1 MSPPALGSFAFA
13 HGSSA
18 NSSGKTPAFP
28 VWSAIGR
35 TAQRRSA
42 DIDTQDLAGMRDD
55 QIADPL
61 RDSGAACGH
70 GMLHRQRLVQR
81 TPLGVREAHEGSVAP
96 WMREPR
102 ASDLPHPIFDITISG
117 RQKQTRPRAC
127 GSPTASSFRGLRC
140 LSEESLRSLP
150 LDGPEETRSL
160 GEARRSQPATGC
172 CAQGTRDPERRSVSD
187 RQDLP
192 PPATLTRTGG
202 GSQ

>member
-1 MSPPALGSFAFA
+1 
-13 HGSSA
+13 
-18 NSSGKTPAFP
+18 
-28 VWSAIGR
+28 
-35 TAQRRSA
+35 
-42 DIDTQDLAGMRDD
+42 MRDE

-70 GMLHRQRLVQR
+70 GILDRQRLVQR

-102 ASDLPHPIFDITISG
+102 ASDLPHSIFDITISG
-117 RQKQTRPRAC
+117 RQKLTRPRAC

-140 LSEESLRSLP
+140 LSEESLFRLP
-150 LDGPEETRSL
+150 LNGPDETRSL

-172 CAQGTRDPERRSVSD
+172 CAHGIPDLERRSVSD

-192 PPATLTRTGG
+192 PPATLTRMEG